1 MSRFVINSVTL
12 CNNFLSHFV
21 IIISKLVK
29 PLYLSHFVINIF
41 KKPKKSI
48 RSLLVT
54 LCHKNYFCKEFRQY
68 PFFSFQNSQERRET
82 LQIVDAIVTWLF
94 ENFESLGKKLIS
106 KSFFH
111 DLWHVSRQRF
121 TLLHCPNL
129 FLVRKIWVKNSS
141 ISWTNKHRISH
152 LGIFLLFWGKFDPKK
167 QNCLFKI
174 ELGTWSSL
182 NTLFDGDVHFFLLKT
197 ENTLS
202 GQIWSKKPKLLVKAE
217 VWHLVYF
224 EYVELDGLNYF

>member
-21 IIISKLVK
+21 IIISKFVK

-48 RSLLVT
+48 RSFLVT

-68 PFFSFQNSQERRET
+68 PFFSFQSSQERRET

-121 TLLHCPNL
+121 TLLHGPNL
-129 FLVRKIWVKNSS
+129 FLVRKFEWKTAVFREPINTEFHIWAFFYSFGANLIKKNK
-141 ISWTNKHRISH
+141 IV
-152 LGIFLLFWGKFDPKK
+152 
-167 QNCLFKI
+167 CLR
-174 ELGTWSSL
+174 S
-182 NTLFDGDVHFFLLKT
+182 N
-197 ENTLS
+197 
-202 GQIWSKKPKLLVKAE
+202 
-217 VWHLVYF
+217 
-224 EYVELDGLNYF
+224 